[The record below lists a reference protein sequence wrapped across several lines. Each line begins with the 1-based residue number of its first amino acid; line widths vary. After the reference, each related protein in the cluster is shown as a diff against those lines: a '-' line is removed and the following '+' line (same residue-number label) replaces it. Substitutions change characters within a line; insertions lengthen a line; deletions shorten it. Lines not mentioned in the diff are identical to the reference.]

1 MRRKSWTIGVAMTA
15 AAVALVA
22 CSSGGTG
29 GSEGGESTD
38 GAGAGGGSGDFS
50 GETLVVMHYEGT
62 DSAMGIAWDKAIEIF
77 EEETGATV
85 DLQITAFEDL
95 QVSAGQLFDSS
106 DAPDVSE
113 FNKGNGTAGQ
123 LAAIGVI
130 QNLNDLYSEFGWEES
145 LADSIQTT
153 ARYDENGVMGSGDFY
168 GLPNYGEFVFLY
180 YNADLF
186 AEHGVEIPQSIDD
199 VVAAAETFKAAG
211 VQPFTTSA
219 QEYPMGQ
226 MWYQLALSQA
236 DRDWVDAY
244 QLYTAP
250 VDWNGPEI
258 SYATQTVRDWTDA
271 GYIPAESTGMTA
283 EQAGLEFI
291 NGNAAMFLSGSWW
304 YGRFLGDI
312 SDFELGITNWPST
325 ELTPGSGGNMWVIP
339 IESKQ
344 PELAGIF
351 MDITMRPE
359 VQALLGESGGLP
371 VAANAGDISNDDAKA
386 LIELFN
392 EVNDRDGLA
401 FYPDWPTPSF
411 YGDLNGVLQGLING
425 TTTVA
430 EAQTQLESY
439 YESHVAP
446 LRD

>member
-1 MRRKSWTIGVAMTA
+1 MRTRLIAIGA
-15 AAVALVA
+15 AAFAGLLALTA
-22 CSSGGTG
+22 CSTDSP
-29 GSEGGESTD
+29 SEEPAGATD
-38 GAGAGGGSGDFS
+38 GAAAGDFA
-50 GETLVVMHYEGT
+50 GETLAVMHYEGQE
-62 DSAMGIAWDKAIEIF
+62 SAMGIAWDRAIEIF

-85 DLQITAFEDL
+85 DLQLTAFEDL

-106 DAPDVSE
+106 DAPDISE

-130 QNLNDLYSEFGWEES
+130 QNLNDAFAEYGWDTM

-153 ARYDENGVMGSGDFY
+153 AKYDENGVMGDGDFY

-186 AEHGVEIPQSIDD
+186 AEHGVAVPESIED
-199 VVAAAETFKAAG
+199 VVAAAETFSAAG
-211 VQPFTTSA
+211 VTPFASSA

-236 DRDWVDAY
+236 DRDWVNAY
-244 QLYTAP
+244 QLYTEA

-258 SYATQTVRDWTDA
+258 SYATQTIRDWTDA
-271 GYIPAESTGMTA
+271 GYLAAESTGMTA
-283 EQAGLEFI
+283 EDAGLEFI
-291 NGNAAMFLSGSWW
+291 NGDAAMFYSGSWW
-304 YGRFLGDI
+304 YGRFLADI
-312 SDFELGITNWPST
+312 ADFELGITNWPST

-339 IESKQ
+339 VESKQ
-344 PELAGIF
+344 PELATIF

-359 VQALLGESGGLP
+359 VQALMGESGGLP
-371 VAANAGDISNDDAKA
+371 VAANPDDIQNEDAQA
-386 LIELFN
+386 LISLFN

-411 YGDLNGVLQGLING
+411 YGDLNGVLQGVVNG
-425 TTTVA
+425 TTSVA
-430 EAQTQLESY
+430 DAQSQLESY
-439 YESHVAP
+439 YESHVAD